1 MRKLLLF
8 LFAMVI
14 SMAALL
20 AQSPQKMSY
29 QAVVRNA
36 NNSLVTNQNVS
47 VQITILQGSESGTP
61 VYMETHTT
69 QTNANGLMTVEV
81 GNGTPVSGNF
91 ASINWGNG
99 PFFLKSEIDPE
110 GGFNYNIAGIQQLLS
125 VPYALYA
132 SQAGNIPAFAIIPT
146 DSGYVVTITQPGG
159 TPQTFFLR
167 QGTPGPQGPQ
177 GPQGAAGADGA
188 DGADGASAYDLWLA
202 AGNTGTVADFLNSLK
217 GADGA
222 NGTNGTNGEDG
233 ADGASAYELWLAA
246 GNTGTVADFLNSL
259 KGADGANGTNGTNGE
274 NGADGAS
281 AYELWLAAGNTGTVA
296 DFLNS
301 LKGADGA
308 NGTNG
313 TNGEDGADGA
323 SAYDLWLAAGNT
335 GTVTDFLNSLKGA
348 DGANGTNGTNG
359 EDGADGASAYDLWLA
374 AGNTGTVADFLNS
387 LKGADGA
394 NGTNGTNGENGADG
408 ASAYDLWLAAG
419 NTGTVAD
426 FLNSLKG
433 ADGANGTNGTN
444 GENGADGYS
453 PTVAA
458 ITAGDSTVVTIT
470 DQNGPHTFI
479 VYNGQQGPVG
489 PQGEQ
494 GLQGETGPQGPQGEQ
509 GLQGETGPQGPQ
521 GEQGLQ
527 GETGPQG
534 PQGEQGLQGPAGK
547 GIVSIT
553 QTSSNGNVDTYTINY
568 TDNTTST
575 FTVTNGVDGQ
585 GTNQT
590 LTISGN
596 QLTISG
602 GNTITLPSG
611 GTGGGNDGRGI
622 QEITGPVTTG
632 LQDIYTIYYTDGT
645 TSVFTVT
652 NGAAGEQGPAGPQGP
667 QGEQGLQG
675 LQGETGPQGPQGEQG
690 PAGPQGPQGEQGLQ
704 GLQGETGPQGPQGEQ
719 GPAGPQGPQGPQGEQ
734 GLQGETGPQGP
745 QGEQGPAGNGIS
757 SIAKTSTAGLV
768 DTYTITY
775 TDGTSSSF
783 TITNGEN
790 GQNGVSPTV
799 TAEGNGSN
807 VLIHVTDGT
816 GTHTYTIPT
825 TSGEITQLPA
835 DWNATSG
842 AQMILNKP
850 DLKPVATS
858 GDYNDLINQPTIP
871 TVNNATLTI
880 QQDGQTVGT
889 FTANQSEDQT
899 VNIVS
904 PAVPDITGL
913 QHQIDSLQNKMSDLQ
928 DYVDNM
934 NDANFICGTSKVK
947 DYDGNQYNTIQIGE
961 QCWMK
966 ENMRTTHYA
975 DGTAIVAGTA
985 FQTSTEGRYYLP
997 NNDINK
1003 VSKFGLL
1010 YNKPAAFN
1018 GASQSNAVPSGVQ
1031 SICPTGWHLPS
1042 TAEWQQLTA
1051 YVSSQPQYL
1060 CDNNSVNIAKA
1071 LSSTTD
1077 WSSSNF
1083 ACAVGND
1090 LSLNN
1095 ATGFN
1100 ALPAGEGV
1108 YYYQQYDPNNTLPY
1122 NYFGK
1127 ATTYYTANMSSLNIY
1142 KDSCIVKFYASSA
1155 TLAYSIRCLRDPQDE
1170 ASENINLHDSLATVA
1185 FTGNYSDLNGAPT
1198 IPTVP
1203 SNVSAFQNDAGYITS
1218 QDLPTVPS
1226 NVSEFQNDAGY
1237 ITSQDLP
1244 TVNNATLTIQQ
1255 DGQTVGTFT
1264 ANQGEDQTVNI
1275 VSPVVPDITGLQ
1287 HQIDSLQDVLANMQ
1301 DQIDAVGFV
1310 CGTSTIKDYDGN
1322 VYNTVKIGN
1331 QCWTKENLKTTHYS
1345 DGTEI
1350 AAGNSDTSSTIAYH
1364 YVLGNASLYGRLYN
1378 WAATMRGGSSSS
1390 ANPSGVQG
1398 ICPTGWHVPS
1408 EAEWNQLIDYV
1419 SSQNEYLCNNYGTA
1433 YGKAL
1438 ADTIGWW
1445 NVNNECVV
1453 GNNMSTNNATGF
1465 SARAAGTKTI
1475 GQTGGYAYIWGATE
1489 RANVAN
1495 ASSFQLYAN
1504 SFEPQM
1510 TYNKK
1515 TNGLSVRCVRD
1526 EESSSANQQESS
1538 NNNPL
1543 GVCPATVT
1551 DYDGNVYNTLRL
1563 GDQCWMKENLR
1574 TTHYSNGTEIALGN
1588 DTSSTTAYR
1597 YYPHN
1602 EAGKVATHGYLYN
1615 WMAAMNNAT
1624 PSVANPSGVQGI
1636 CPTGWHLPSKAE
1648 FNVLINYVSNQNEY
1662 ICGSSNENIA
1672 KALASNTG
1680 WTNYSQECNVGND
1693 QSSNN
1698 ATGFTALPTGYFN
1711 HNYYSSFGAYAYFWS
1726 SSSWKTVGA
1735 NLNRAYTFEFYYAW
1749 TKALISYE
1757 NQERG
1762 LSVRCVSDQ
1771 MQNTENQLGSLQ
1783 NQIDSLQDLL
1793 NEMNDANFICGVS
1806 KVKDYDGNTYKTV
1819 KIGTQCW
1826 TKENLRTT
1834 HYADGTAISAGT
1846 DTSTTIPHYYDN
1858 TACNLSLTE
1867 RGYLYN
1873 WPAVMNGAVYSNA
1886 IPSGVQGICPT
1897 GWHVPSEAE
1906 WIQLLDYVGSQ
1917 NQYACDGDATYVAK
1931 ALASN
1936 TGWQYTSTSYH
1947 PCAVG
1952 YDLSTN
1958 NATGFSAFPVG
1969 EYFWNG
1975 GTIESNTVGFWSST
1989 YDNNQYTKGYCSIT
2003 MLPAQPVVYREHHS
2017 YYINNVRYTKNCAAN
2032 GYSIRCLRDPQDE
2045 ETSLNLHD
2053 SLATVAF
2060 TGNYSDLN
2068 GAPTIPTVPS
2078 NVSEFQ
2084 NDAGYITSQDLP
2096 TVPSNVSEFQNDAG
2110 YITSEDLPTV
2120 NNATLTIQQ
2129 DGQTVG
2135 TFTANQSENR
2145 TVNIVSPVVPDI
2157 TGMQNQIDSLQNV
2170 IADMQNTMND
2180 IQDATFT
2187 CGTSKVK
2194 DYDGNTYN
2202 TVKIGTQCWMKEN
2215 IRSTHYSDGTDIPYG
2230 NMSITSTQRCRFN
2243 PEQGVDSVATY
2254 GYLYNWIAA
2263 MNNESSSDAVPSGVQ
2278 GICPVGWHV
2287 PSHGEWTLLKDYV
2300 HSVSEY
2306 GCGEPNYTAKALA
2319 AATAWNTNIPT
2330 SYADNCNVGY
2340 NVSENNATGFSA
2352 LPAGFNNGGTSSIHN
2367 TNAYFSSTT
2376 LYPEIAGRIWTVII
2390 NYANPN
2396 FGISYS
2402 FNTWGMS
2409 VRCVRDIAETADNGD
2424 EGENQSPTVCD
2435 GVLTIMQNNEPVGT
2449 FSANACD
2456 NQTINL
2462 TTPDLSG
2469 FLTAA
2474 DVQAMIN
2481 NSMGTLNNRID
2492 SLENELANTQA
2503 NAGTGNNDIT
2513 FTCGTSKVYDVDG
2526 NAYNTVKIGNQCWM
2540 KENLRTTHFPDGT
2553 AISNLSSAIL
2563 SHDTSGTT
2571 PLYHHMSY
2579 TDSGNDFESGVY
2591 NLAAALYGLPT
2602 ASEQNPVG
2610 NWNQNEAGGVVYQ
2623 GICPN
2628 GWHIPD
2634 YWTDWNTL
2642 KNTLVNNQMYCG
2654 TNTGDIAKALASNLP
2669 GSWNTNSITC
2679 AVGNNLSANNASG
2692 FSAIGFGYAQITSSF
2707 TYAQLSP
2714 KQRTNF
2720 WSSTLSYDY
2729 GNDQSSVSIY
2739 GAYTMKISAYD
2750 ADIDDM
2756 NNIEKKALLY
2766 PVRCVRDVAE
2776 GTIGQLQQTIDNQNQ
2791 TINQQ
2796 QQQINEMQQQINE
2809 MQQQDQNNDDPLF
2822 LCGSSKMYDIDGNS
2836 YNTVKIGNQC
2846 WMKEN
2851 LRTTTYADGAH
2862 IWLGNMSDSSD
2873 TYGYRYYP
2881 GNNEANLSTYGYLY
2895 NKAAVMH
2902 DASSS
2907 NNNPSGVQGICPDN
2921 WHVPSDAEWSQML
2934 NSVSSNSLYLCSGY
2948 NNSNNS
2954 ERFYVARALA
2964 SQYNWRSFTSNS
2976 CTPGYNLSANNA
2988 TGFDAGPAGFHSPFY
3003 NYLPGEET
3011 YFWTSTLS
3019 SSLPVTYVFRWCNDY
3034 VMRNVSNSYHVGN
3047 GYSVRCVRNA
3057 VDGTLYQMQQT
3068 IDSLQQQI
3076 NDQQG
3081 SLPTATVSLVS
3092 MDYNKATVRVTV
3104 NGQGEHLLVKGICFV
3119 SGTNTPTLNNTYIT
3133 KDTSANTFDLT
3144 FSVSMNYTYTVRAF
3158 ATTINGTAYSNNLNF
3173 TVVQTV
3179 PTTGDRTLTLSSDS
3193 VWVYDAGGPN
3203 GNYGNNW
3210 DGYLIVKPSS
3220 INKRVKLASGT
3231 YAIETDYD
3239 VLQVFNGTNTSASA
3253 SSVAQ
3258 YTGTN
3263 GGTVTAYTSTSSD
3276 GALTIHFT
3284 SDVSVTKA
3292 GFALK
3297 FVLED
3302 AGPCGRATMVSDNNG
3317 NSYSIKVFG
3326 SQCWMTENLRYPVGT
3341 LKDSTIAP
3349 SSTTAY
3355 RYYPKGNSS
3364 NLSTYGY
3371 LYNWKAVT
3379 NNASSPTQGMKG
3391 ICPTGWHIPTDSD
3404 FSALRNSGASLT
3416 SATGFAAKYAGR
3428 LYPSGN
3434 AAIYQGFGEYTI
3446 LWGIGSNGT
3455 PTILYIDNSTS
3466 YPIGSSAQSHG
3477 NSLRCVKD

>member
-1 MRKLLLF
+1 M
-8 LFAMVI
+8 
-14 SMAALL
+14 
-20 AQSPQKMSY
+20 
-29 QAVVRNA
+29 
-36 NNSLVTNQNVS
+36 
-47 VQITILQGSESGTP
+47 
-61 VYMETHTT
+61 
-69 QTNANGLMTVEV
+69 
-81 GNGTPVSGNF
+81 
-91 ASINWGNG
+91 
-99 PFFLKSEIDPE
+99 
-110 GGFNYNIAGIQQLLS
+110 
-125 VPYALYA
+125 
-132 SQAGNIPAFAIIPT
+132 
-146 DSGYVVTITQPGG
+146 
-159 TPQTFFLR
+159 
-167 QGTPGPQGPQ
+167 
-177 GPQGAAGADGA
+177 
-188 DGADGASAYDLWLA
+188 
-202 AGNTGTVADFLNSLK
+202 
-217 GADGA
+217 
-222 NGTNGTNGEDG
+222 
-233 ADGASAYELWLAA
+233 
-246 GNTGTVADFLNSL
+246 
-259 KGADGANGTNGTNGE
+259 
-274 NGADGAS
+274 
-281 AYELWLAAGNTGTVA
+281 
-296 DFLNS
+296 
-301 LKGADGA
+301 
-308 NGTNG
+308 
-313 TNGEDGADGA
+313 
-323 SAYDLWLAAGNT
+323 
-335 GTVTDFLNSLKGA
+335 TDFLNSLKGA
-348 DGANGTNGTNG
+348 DGANGTNG
-359 EDGADGASAYDLWLA
+359 
-374 AGNTGTVADFLNS
+374 V
-387 LKGADGA
+387 
-394 NGTNGTNGENGADG
+394 
-408 ASAYDLWLAAG
+408 
-419 NTGTVAD
+419 
-426 FLNSLKG
+426 
-433 ADGANGTNGTN
+433 
-444 GENGADGYS
+444 DGYS
-453 PTVAA
+453 PVVEA

-470 DQNGPHTFI
+470 DKYGPHTFI
-479 VYNGQQGPVG
+479 VHNGQQGPV
-489 PQGEQ
+489 
-494 GLQGETGPQGPQGEQ
+494 GPQGEQ

-602 GNTITLPSG
+602 GNTVTLPSG

-622 QEITGPVTTG
+622 QEITGPVTSG
-632 LQDIYTIYYTDGT
+632 LQDVYTIYYTDGT
-645 TSVFTVT
+645 TSMFTVT
-652 NGAAGEQGPAGPQGP
+652 NGAAGEQGPAGP

-675 LQGETGPQGPQGEQG
+675 LQGETGPQGPQGPQGEQG
-690 PAGPQGPQGEQGLQ
+690 IQGVQGPVGPQGPQGETGPQ
-704 GLQGETGPQGPQGEQ
+704 GLQGE
-719 GPAGPQGPQGPQGEQ
+719 QGPQGPV
-734 GLQGETGPQGP
+734 
-745 QGEQGPAGNGIS
+745 GNGIS
-757 SIAKTSTAGLV
+757 SVAKTSTAGSV

-775 TDGTSSSF
+775 TDGTTSTF

-790 GQNGVSPTV
+790 GQDGVSPTV

-842 AQMILNKP
+842 TQMILNKP

-871 TVNNATLTI
+871 TV
-880 QQDGQTVGT
+880 
-889 FTANQSEDQT
+889 
-899 VNIVS
+899 
-904 PAVPDITGL
+904 
-913 QHQIDSLQNKMSDLQ
+913 
-928 DYVDNM
+928 
-934 NDANFICGTSKVK
+934 
-947 DYDGNQYNTIQIGE
+947 
-961 QCWMK
+961 
-966 ENMRTTHYA
+966 
-975 DGTAIVAGTA
+975 
-985 FQTSTEGRYYLP
+985 
-997 NNDINK
+997 
-1003 VSKFGLL
+1003 
-1010 YNKPAAFN
+1010 
-1018 GASQSNAVPSGVQ
+1018 
-1031 SICPTGWHLPS
+1031 
-1042 TAEWQQLTA
+1042 
-1051 YVSSQPQYL
+1051 
-1060 CDNNSVNIAKA
+1060 
-1071 LSSTTD
+1071 
-1077 WSSSNF
+1077 
-1083 ACAVGND
+1083 
-1090 LSLNN
+1090 
-1095 ATGFN
+1095 
-1100 ALPAGEGV
+1100 
-1108 YYYQQYDPNNTLPY
+1108 
-1122 NYFGK
+1122 
-1127 ATTYYTANMSSLNIY
+1127 
-1142 KDSCIVKFYASSA
+1142 
-1155 TLAYSIRCLRDPQDE
+1155 
-1170 ASENINLHDSLATVA
+1170 
-1185 FTGNYSDLNGAPT
+1185 
-1198 IPTVP
+1198 P

-1218 QDLPTVPS
+1218 QDLP
-1226 NVSEFQNDAGY
+1226 A
-1237 ITSQDLP
+1237 
-1244 TVNNATLTIQQ
+1244 VNNATLTIQQ

-1287 HQIDSLQDVLANMQ
+1287 HQIDSLQEVMANMQ
-1301 DQIDAVGFV
+1301 NQIDAVGFV

-1350 AAGNSDTSSTIAYH
+1350 AAGNNDTSSTVAYH

-1378 WAATMRGGSSSS
+1378 WAATMRGNSSSS

-1408 EAEWNQLIDYV
+1408 ESEWNQLIDYV

-1438 ADTIGWW
+1438 ADTVGWW

-1489 RANVAN
+1489 RENVAN

-1526 EESSSANQQESS
+1526 EASGTNQQGTSD
-1538 NNNPL
+1538 NNNQ

-1574 TTHYSNGTEIALGN
+1574 TTHYSNGTEIALGT
-1588 DTSSTTAYR
+1588 DTSTTTAYR
-1597 YYPHN
+1597 YYPRN
-1602 EAGKVATHGYLYN
+1602 KVENVATHGYLYN

-1624 PSVANPSGVQGI
+1624 PSVADPSGVQGI

-1749 TKALISYE
+1749 TKAVISYE

-1762 LSVRCVSDQ
+1762 LSIRCISDQ
-1771 MQNTENQLGSLQ
+1771 MQNTEDQLGSLQ
-1783 NQIDSLQDLL
+1783 NQIDSLQNLL
-1793 NEMNDANFICGVS
+1793 NEMQDYMDEMNGVNFICGVS
-1806 KVKDYDGNTYKTV
+1806 KVKDYDGNTYNTV

-1834 HYADGTAISAGT
+1834 HHADGTEISAGT
-1846 DTSTTIPHYYDN
+1846 DTSTTNPHYYDN
-1858 TACNLSLTE
+1858 TDCNLSLTE

-1917 NQYACDGDATYVAK
+1917 SQYACDGDATYVAK

-1936 TGWQYTSTSYH
+1936 TGWQYTSTSYS
-1947 PCAVG
+1947 PCAVAH
-1952 YDLSTN
+1952 DLSTN
-1958 NATGFSAFPVG
+1958 NATGFSAFPAG
-1969 EYFWNG
+1969 NYFWNG
-1975 GTIESNTVGFWSST
+1975 GIFESYSVGFWSAT
-1989 YDNNQYTKGYCSIT
+1989 YDDNQYTKGYCSIT
-2003 MLPAQPVVYREHHS
+2003 MLPAQPVVFKEHHS
-2017 YYINNVRYTKNCAAN
+2017 YYINNVRHTENCAAN

-2571 PLYHHMSY
+2571 PLYHLMSY
-2579 TDSGNDFESGVY
+2579 TDSGNEFQSGVY
-2591 NLAAALYGLPT
+2591 NLAAALYGLST
-2602 ASEQNPVG
+2602 ASEQSPVG
-2610 NWNQNEAGGVVYQ
+2610 NWNQNEAGSVVNQ
-2623 GICPN
+2623 GICPD

-2679 AVGNNLSANNASG
+2679 AVGNNLSDNNASG

-2720 WSSTLSYDY
+2720 WSSTLSYNY
-2729 GNDQSSVSIY
+2729 GNDQSSASVS
-2739 GAYTMKISAYD
+2739 GAYTLKLSAYD
-2750 ADIDDM
+2750 ADIDDI
-2756 NNIEKKALLY
+2756 NNIENKALLY

-2862 IWLGNMSDSSD
+2862 IWLGEMSDSSE

-2881 GNNEANLSTYGYLY
+2881 GNNEANLSIYGYLY

-2954 ERFYVARALA
+2954 ERFYVAKALA
-2964 SQYNWRSFTSNS
+2964 SQSNWRSFTSNS

-3019 SSLPVTYVFRWCNDY
+3019 SSLPVVYVFRWCNDY
-3034 VMRNVSNSYHVGN
+3034 VLRNASSSYHVGN
-3047 GYSVRCVRNA
+3047 GYSVRCVRDMA
-3057 VDGTLYQMQQT
+3057 EGTIYQMQET

-3076 NDQQG
+3076 NNQQG

-3092 MDYNKATVRVTV
+3092 MNYNKATVRVTV

-3302 AGPCGRATMVSDNNG
+3302 AGPCGRATTVSDNNG

-3371 LYNWKAVT
+3371 LYNWKAIT
-3379 NNASSPTQGMKG
+3379 NSASTPTQGMKG

-3466 YPIGSSAQSHG
+3466 YTIGNSAQSHG